1 MTMTDEQFNNLKGA
15 PKGGFKDKGITKAIL
30 ATIPEK
36 GRGAASLKE
45 VMAAVLK
52 VAPKASEKGVLNT
65 IYVIRKAGKVEVNYN
80 EKEDNQPYYRK
91 LAPKPVAPVAAP
103 AAPAKK

>member
-1 MTMTDEQFNNLKGA
+1 MAISDAAFLSLKGT
-15 PKGGFKDKGITKAIL
+15 PKGGFKDKGITKSIL

-36 GRGAASLKE
+36 GKGAVSLKE

-52 VAPKASEKGVLNT
+52 IAPKATEKGVLNT
-65 IYVIRKAGKVEVNYN
+65 IYVLRKGGKVEVNYN

-91 LAPKPVAPVAAP
+91 LAPKAAP
-103 AAPAKK
+103 ATPAK